1 MAMELRQ
8 LRYAV
13 ALSETL
19 HFGRAAQRHFV
30 TQSALS
36 QQIARLERELG
47 AVLFERSSHHVSMTP
62 AGELF
67 AERAREL
74 LADVDALHAEVLDAA
89 AGLRGTLRIGLFG
102 DVTAEL
108 TPLILNGVTAAL
120 PETRLTV
127 RELSMTDQVE
137 ALLEGDVD
145 VAILN
150 PPVDTPQIAVDVL
163 FEEPR
168 VAMVPSGHPLAAAT
182 TAMVADLLDEPFAL
196 AAPGAPDAWRAFWSV
211 DDDRGAPSR
220 AGAEVTSVWE
230 ALIAVAHLGADDTF
244 PASAVRRYEY
254 AGVTPVPLRDASFA
268 RVGIATRAGDTDP
281 AAHVVRAVARR
292 VADEHLDRV
301 PLAVAPGS
309 STAA

>member
-1 MAMELRQ
+1 MELRQ

-19 HFGRAAQRHFV
+19 HFGRAAQRHYV

-47 AVLFERSSHHVSMTP
+47 TVLFERSSHHVRMTP
-62 AGELF
+62 AGEAF

-89 AGLRGTLRIGLFG
+89 AGRRGTLHIGLFG

-127 RELSMTDQVE
+127 RELTMVDQVG
-137 ALLEGDVD
+137 ALLSGDID

-150 PPVDTPQIAVDVL
+150 PPVDTPEIDVDVL

-168 VAMVPSGHPLAAAT
+168 VAMVPSTHPLASARSAG
-182 TAMVADLLDEPFAL
+182 VADLLDEPFAL
-196 AAPGAPDAWRAFWSV
+196 AAPGAPAAWRAFWSV
-211 DDDRGAPSR
+211 DDDRGAPCR
-220 AGAEVTSVWE
+220 AGAEVASVWE
-230 ALIAVAHLGADDTF
+230 ALVAVAHLGAVDTF
-244 PASAVRRYEY
+244 PASAIRRYEY
-254 AGVTPVPLRDASFA
+254 AGVTPVPLQDASFA
-268 RVGIATRAGDTDP
+268 RVGIAIRAGDTDP
-281 AAHVVRAVARR
+281 GVLAARAVARR
-292 VADEHLDRV
+292 VAAEHLDRV
-301 PLAVAPGS
+301 PMAVAPG
-309 STAA
+309 AART